1 MQITKKVTVKDATTA
16 TTAIKV
22 KKKKHAQRL
31 NSNIVSKM

>member
-22 KKKKHAQRL
+22 KKKKTCTETKQ
-31 NSNIVSKM
+31 

>member
-22 KKKKHAQRL
+22 KKKKNMHRD
-31 NSNIVSKM
+31 